1 MMTDMTLVP
10 PLHIHLVGI
19 GGAGISAI
27 AQVLLGRG
35 FAVSG
40 SDRAWNGL
48 MADLQS
54 KGARVYEGHAAA
66 NIAGA
71 ELLVISSAI
80 PQDNPE
86 VAAAHAQHIP
96 VRKRHEFLGQL
107 MAGQTGIAIAGTHGK
122 TTTTGMIAH
131 MLLETGRDP
140 SVIMGGVLPS
150 LGTNGRAGHGDTFV
164 IEADEYDRM
173 FLGLRPRIAVITTLE
188 HDHPDI
194 YPTPE
199 SYQEAFAQF
208 VALLPEDGLLI
219 ADVEDSGVQQLLS
232 SEFRVSSFELRGYSL
247 SSLAHPC
254 SSQHLYA
261 SDWQVN
267 DHGGLDFL
275 VSSLEFGVSS
285 LQSPVSQSL
294 NLPISLSLPGLHNVR
309 NALAALQ
316 VGQALGL
323 GWDEMAGALATF
335 RGTGRRFEVKGVV
348 NGVTVVDDY
357 GHHPTEIRATLA
369 AARQQ
374 QPQARIWAVWQPHT
388 YSRTHTLLADFATCF
403 SDADRV
409 VVLDIYASR
418 EKETLGLTGIA
429 VAQAIQH
436 HQVEFIAQI
445 ESAAAHLLTHLQLG
459 DLLITFSAGDGNQVG
474 EIVLSSE
481 FEVSSSE
488 FQFKT
493 QNSKL
498 KTRN

>member
-1 MMTDMTLVP
+1 
-10 PLHIHLVGI
+10 
-19 GGAGISAI
+19 
-27 AQVLLGRG
+27 
-35 FAVSG
+35 
-40 SDRAWNGL
+40 

-54 KGARVYEGHAAA
+54 KGATVYEGHAAA

-86 VAAAHAQHIP
+86 VAAAHAQQIP
-96 VRKRHEFLGQL
+96 VLKRDEFLGQL
-107 MAGQTGIAIAGTHGK
+107 MTGQTGIAIAGTHGK

-208 VALLPEDGLLI
+208 VALLPEDGLLV
-219 ADVEDSGVQQLLS
+219 ADVEDKGVQQLLS

-267 DHGGLDFL
+267 EHGGLDFR
-275 VSSLEFGVSS
+275 VSSFE
-285 LQSPVSQSL
+285 LQ
-294 NLPISLSLPGLHNVR
+294 
-309 NALAALQ
+309 
-316 VGQALGL
+316 
-323 GWDEMAGALATF
+323 
-335 RGTGRRFEVKGVV
+335 
-348 NGVTVVDDY
+348 
-357 GHHPTEIRATLA
+357 
-369 AARQQ
+369 
-374 QPQARIWAVWQPHT
+374 
-388 YSRTHTLLADFATCF
+388 
-403 SDADRV
+403 
-409 VVLDIYASR
+409 
-418 EKETLGLTGIA
+418 
-429 VAQAIQH
+429 
-436 HQVEFIAQI
+436 
-445 ESAAAHLLTHLQLG
+445 
-459 DLLITFSAGDGNQVG
+459 
-474 EIVLSSE
+474 
-481 FEVSSSE
+481 
-488 FQFKT
+488 
-493 QNSKL
+493 
-498 KTRN
+498 

>member
-1 MMTDMTLVP
+1 MNIIPLTP

-48 MADLQS
+48 MTDLQS

-86 VAAAHAQHIP
+86 VAAAHAQQIP
-96 VRKRHEFLGQL
+96 VLKRDEFLGQL

-208 VALLPEDGLLI
+208 VALLPEDGVLV
-219 ADVEDSGVQQLLS
+219 ADVEDKGVQQLLS
-232 SEFRVSSFELRGYSL
+232 EQ
-247 SSLAHPC
+247 LA
-254 SSQHLYA
+254 
-261 SDWQVN
+261 
-267 DHGGLDFL
+267 
-275 VSSLEFGVSS
+275 
-285 LQSPVSQSL
+285 
-294 NLPISLSLPGLHNVR
+294 
-309 NALAALQ
+309 
-316 VGQALGL
+316 
-323 GWDEMAGALATF
+323 
-335 RGTGRRFEVKGVV
+335 
-348 NGVTVVDDY
+348 
-357 GHHPTEIRATLA
+357 
-369 AARQQ
+369 
-374 QPQARIWAVWQPHT
+374 
-388 YSRTHTLLADFATCF
+388 
-403 SDADRV
+403 
-409 VVLDIYASR
+409 
-418 EKETLGLTGIA
+418 
-429 VAQAIQH
+429 
-436 HQVEFIAQI
+436 
-445 ESAAAHLLTHLQLG
+445 
-459 DLLITFSAGDGNQVG
+459 
-474 EIVLSSE
+474 
-481 FEVSSSE
+481 
-488 FQFKT
+488 
-493 QNSKL
+493 
-498 KTRN
+498 